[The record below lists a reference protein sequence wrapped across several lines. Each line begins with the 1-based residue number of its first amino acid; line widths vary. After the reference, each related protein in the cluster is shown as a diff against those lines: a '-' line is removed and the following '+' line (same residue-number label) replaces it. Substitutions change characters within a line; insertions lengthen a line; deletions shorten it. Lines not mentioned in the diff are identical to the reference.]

1 MIRFLLPVL
10 LLAFGAC
17 QVPNQSND
25 ANASQASLE
34 VSEDC
39 SGGDCSSKSEATA
52 ASTASECSE
61 GQSECSSEAT
71 AIAMLVDGDGG
82 CCADQAA
89 AAATAAGSKEACAMK
104 AAGVCEEGGAC
115 PMQAAGNVECS
126 EMGSEEC
133 PMEKAKAEAAAAATA
148 AGSKEACA
156 MKAAGVCEEGG
167 ACPMQ
172 AAGNVE
178 CSEMGSEECPME
190 KAKAEAA
197 VQASLLVAEGCC
209 AGATV
214 AEACG
219 GCAEKATAASMKQ
232 CEGMDPAECE
242 SKKAE
247 CETKSECSSEKAPA
261 AVETGATQTKIG

>member
-133 PMEKAKAEAAAAATA
+133 PMEKAKAEAA
-148 AGSKEACA
+148 
-156 MKAAGVCEEGG
+156 
-167 ACPMQ
+167 
-172 AAGNVE
+172 
-178 CSEMGSEECPME
+178 
-190 KAKAEAA
+190 
-197 VQASLLVAEGCC
+197 VQASLIVAEGCC